1 MIQTA
6 TPESFENYT
15 PRSEA
20 GSASC
25 LWCRLMGWSSLF
37 SASGGE
43 YGSAISL
50 MDGHA
55 VIELQQEERDELFIF
70 LTMQPEV
77 RSVRTDEENARLLAA
92 LWPRSRL
99 ETGAVLTLRDRIVPT
114 GPADLTSSPR
124 EIYPILQT
132 GFGKRF
138 RPSTPGMPTFPTVCG
153 TASAVP
159 QWLGE
164 MGRPVACAMT
174 VAQARDGAVLGAV
187 ATLPDYRSRGYAS
200 ACVTTLAAVLQGEGR
215 RIDICPKTKGRAV
228 FMNGSAFV
236 LRQLGELRRYSSP
249 SA

>member
-6 TPESFENYT
+6 TPESFGKLYPSERGGVRILSLVQAYGVEQSFLRFWRGNTARPFTHGRPCRHRT
-15 PRSEA
+15 PA
-20 GSASC
+20 GGTG
-25 LWCRLMGWSSLF
+25 R
-37 SASGGE
+37 
-43 YGSAISL
+43 
-50 MDGHA
+50 A
-55 VIELQQEERDELFIF
+55 VHF

-124 EIYPILQT
+124 EIYPGYSKPAL
-132 GFGKRF
+132 GKRF
-138 RPSTPGMPTFPTVCG
+138 RPSHAWYADVSTVCG

-200 ACVTTLAAVLQGEGR
+200 ACVTTLAAVLQGRGGGSISVQKR
-215 RIDICPKTKGRAV
+215 RGA
-228 FMNGSAFV
+228 
-236 LRQLGELRRYSSP
+236 P
-249 SA
+249 SL